1 MDVLVVATFLIV
13 ATLEILVPL
22 VAGYLIIRR
31 YSLSWKIFGLGAISF
46 VIVQVVHA
54 PLVLL
59 IQQPLLES
67 LQALFPTGDVAL
79 ALFALTLGFLAG
91 IFEEPARYAVVRWIF
106 PRLGFLQKRDR
117 GLLFG
122 IGWGGIESIFIALV
136 LLLTMVS
143 YLSAAPLTDQQIQ
156 AINASVG
163 GTLTELQI
171 QAINAQMEALINLTP
186 ADILP
191 GLAERMMTII
201 HQVAWTLMVLAAVVF
216 SRYLFLIVAIV
227 WHTLLDAGAVFLA
240 QTSGILPA
248 ETMIFVST
256 LIAVG
261 YIVWQW
267 RRFGETEGR
276 VPDLSQI

>member
-13 ATLEILVPL
+13 AALEVLVPL
-22 VAGYLIIRR
+22 VVGYLIIRR
-31 YSLSWKIFGLGAISF
+31 FSLSWKLFGLGALAF

-67 LQALFPTGDVAL
+67 LQALFPSGNMAL
-79 ALFALTLGFLAG
+79 ALFSLTLGFLAG
-91 IFEEPARYAVVRWIF
+91 IFEEPARYAFIRWIF

-122 IGWGGIESIFIALV
+122 IGWGGIESIFIAGL

-143 YLSAAPLTDQQIQ
+143 YLSAAPLTHEQIQ
-156 AINASVG
+156 GINSSMG
-163 GTLTELQI
+163 GTLTEQQI
-171 QAINAQMEALINLTP
+171 QAMNAQMEALINLTA

-201 HQVAWTLMVLAAVVF
+201 HQVAWTLMVLAGG
-216 SRYLFLIVAIV
+216 RLF
-227 WHTLLDAGAVFLA
+227 TLSLSCRGDRLA
-240 QTSGILPA
+240 HPP
-248 ETMIFVST
+248 
-256 LIAVG
+256 
-261 YIVWQW
+261 
-267 RRFGETEGR
+267 RRRCR
-276 VPDLSQI
+276 VPGADERHPPRRDPDLCLHPDRDRVPHLAVAQVWGSGEQGSRLIE